1 MKYCYKLLKLD
12 KKAFRNINYI
22 MSRVGKNPVI
32 LTSGVTA
39 NYNEANRNLTVKG
52 SLGELDFNISKF
64 VNLEITAT
72 EIIVTVN
79 NPEEKLERAL
89 WGTVRAI
96 IQNMVNGVSTG
107 YEKVVELNGVGFR
120 MELANDLTCYL
131 GFSHPVIINIP
142 SQISLNLEKNVLKGK
157 CIDKQLLGNFFS
169 NLHNLKPCDVYKQKG
184 FKFPGRFYR
193 KKVGKKGK

>member
-1 MKYCYKLLKLD
+1 
-12 KKAFRNINYI
+12 

-39 NYNEANRNLTVKG
+39 TYDDAQKNLVVKG
-52 SLGELDFNISKF
+52 PLGELDFKISSF
-64 VNLEITAT
+64 INLEITPS
-72 EIIVTVN
+72 EIVVTVN
-79 NPEEKLERAL
+79 NPEEKMERAL

-96 IQNMVNGVSTG
+96 IQNMVTGVSAG
-107 YEKVVELNGVGFR
+107 FEKEVELNGVGFR
-120 MELANDLTCYL
+120 MELANNLTCYL
-131 GFSHPVIINIP
+131 GFSHPVILDIP

-157 CIDKQLLGNFFS
+157 SIDKQLLGNFFS
-169 NLHNLKPCDVYKQKG
+169 NLHNIKPCDVYKQKG

>member
-1 MKYCYKLLKLD
+1 
-12 KKAFRNINYI
+12 

-39 NYNEANRNLTVKG
+39 SFDETNRNLKVKG
-52 SLGELDFNISKF
+52 SLGELDFKISKF
-64 VNLEITAT
+64 VNVEITPS
-72 EIIVTVN
+72 EILVTIN
-79 NPEEKLERAL
+79 NPQEKMEKAL

-96 IQNMVNGVSTG
+96 IQNMVTGVSTG
-107 YEKVVELNGVGFR
+107 FEKEVELNGVGFR
-120 MELANDLTCYL
+120 MELANNLTCYL
-131 GFSHPVIINIP
+131 GFSHPVVLDIP

-157 CIDKQLLGNFFS
+157 SIDKQLLGNFFS
-169 NLHNLKPCDVYKQKG
+169 NLHNMKPCDVYKQKG